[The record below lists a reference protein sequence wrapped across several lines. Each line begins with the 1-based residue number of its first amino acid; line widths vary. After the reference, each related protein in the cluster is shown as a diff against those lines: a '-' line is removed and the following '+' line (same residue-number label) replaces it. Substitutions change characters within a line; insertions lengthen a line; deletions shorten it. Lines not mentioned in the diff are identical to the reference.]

1 MAQERAEKWDK
12 ENLNLYICAAVL
24 IRFSEFNCTAGQNS
38 ATFCNFD
45 RVCSIIN
52 SWKYLIL
59 LLDLLDN
66 PQCPTEKRAILNT
79 TGPELWS

>member
-12 ENLNLYICAAVL
+12 ENLNLFICSAVL

-38 ATFCNFD
+38 ASNFD

-59 LLDLLDN
+59 LLDLQDN
-66 PQCPTEKRAILNT
+66 PHCPTEKRAILNA
-79 TGPELWS
+79 TGTELWN